1 MGLPCMNL
9 TTAQLRYLILID
21 QLQKNGR
28 VRLLDVAG
36 KLGVA
41 KPSVH
46 RMAVQLVRLEL
57 LEEGRFSVLQMTA
70 RGLEVAEAYEHGCIL
85 LHSFLQSELQLS
97 STDAQEGALALL
109 GAYPLE
115 KLRALCSKL
124 EGPLSMIT

>member
-1 MGLPCMNL
+1 MNL
-9 TTAQLRYLILID
+9 TTAQLRYLIMIY

-85 LHSFLQSELQLS
+85 LLSLIHICIATMWEAVFADVGVSVIAILNAMRMLRVKSLQ
-97 STDAQEGALALL
+97 
-109 GAYPLE
+109 
-115 KLRALCSKL
+115 
-124 EGPLSMIT
+124 